1 MSRVINTNS
10 PGKVRHYHQ
19 RTIAEILRH
28 LSSKAEIDEQA
39 KDMVSMLVFSLQAI
53 GETVEKSVTAW
64 EKRGYWM
71 KADRFLLEWEWAS
84 EIAAN
89 LDDVIRNGAWDLLPG
104 LLGDLL
110 PHSAGIEIKTFT
122 RSPAIWQGAYDKLL
136 AGPPGEL
143 PW

>member
-10 PGKVRHYHQ
+10 PGKIRHYHQ

-28 LSSKAEIDEQA
+28 LSVKTEIDEQA
-39 KDMVSMLVFSLQAI
+39 KDMIAMLVFSLRGIEQSI
-53 GETVEKSVTAW
+53 NKTIEAW

-71 KADRFLLEWEWAS
+71 KADRFMLEWEWAA

-89 LDDVIRNGAWDLLPG
+89 LDDVIRNDAWDLVPT
-104 LLGDLL
+104 LLGELL
-110 PHSAGIEIKTFT
+110 PHSAGIEIKNFT
-122 RSPAIWQGAYDKLL
+122 RSPSIWEGAHNKLL